1 MLKALMLRK
10 KIQDKQAT
18 LESLRATAK
27 ELEKREKDLET
38 DITEAKTEEEKQT
51 VEAAVTQYEQDKAA
65 NDKEIGDLETEIT
78 GMEQELEEVEK
89 KQDTPAADTTG
100 EPDET
105 RKDKKEMK
113 TRKKFFGMTVR
124 ESDAFFADENV
135 KSWLSRIREIGKSK
149 RSITGAELLIPEV
162 ALDLVK
168 EVTMKYSKLYKH
180 VNVKPVPGKA
190 RQNVMGAI
198 PEAFWTEMCG
208 FLNELNINFNNV
220 EVDGYKVGGYV
231 AISNA
236 VLEDSDIALA
246 TEVITAIGQSIGY
259 ALDKAILYGK
269 GTKMPLGIVTRLVQ
283 ATKPEGY
290 SETARTWEDLSTS
303 NVVAITGKTDAAL
316 FKELVLAAGNAK
328 ADYSHG
334 DMFWAMNEKTFTKL
348 VANALTINA
357 SGAIVSGQGGTMP
370 VIGGTI
376 EKLSFIPDDVII
388 GGYGDLYLLAER
400 AGMALAQSEH
410 VRFIED
416 QTVFRGTARYDGL
429 PVIPEGFVAI
439 GIGGTKPTATMT
451 FAEDTANKDK
461 GGE

>member
-105 RKDKKEMK
+105 GKEKKEMK

-316 FKELVLAAGNAK
+316 FKELVLADRQCKGRLQPWRHVLGDERKDLYQAGSKCPDYQRQRCNRIRSGRHHAGNRRNSK
-328 ADYSHG
+328 S
-334 DMFWAMNEKTFTKL
+334 
-348 VANALTINA
+348 
-357 SGAIVSGQGGTMP
+357 MP
-370 VIGGTI
+370 
-376 EKLSFIPDDVII
+376 FIPDDVII

-400 AGMALAQSEH
+400 AGTALAQSEH